1 VVLAVVGGLG
11 WAGRRRLARLARRR
25 RPAEPA
31 A

>member
-1 VVLAVVGGLG
+1 VLAVVGGLG
-11 WAGRRRLARLARRR
+11 YAGRHRPARLARRR